1 MKKRSFKIATAT
13 PELETRTPTPP
24 TPRER
29 PPSRI
34 PNLHSNYVQI
44 SLKSDQSLLVKPGT
58 LDIFSVPV
66 IPHITSYT
74 IPPEPVDGGVRLAV
88 KLPDGT
94 RLCRRF
100 LITTKIGSVKTWV
113 SQSAISRYT
122 LKLAAPPATVLS
134 DPSSS
139 LEQMGIVHDTLV
151 LAEELEE

>member
-1 MKKRSFKIATAT
+1 MAEASWSFLLYVHYIILLLT
-13 PELETRTPTPP
+13 PAAFKNIFKNIPFFSG
-24 TPRER
+24 

-94 RLCRRF
+94 RLCRRWMSNIIDQSI
-100 LITTKIGSVKTWV
+100 ITV
-113 SQSAISRYT
+113 A
-122 LKLAAPPATVLS
+122 LPF
-134 DPSSS
+134 
-139 LEQMGIVHDTLV
+139 MGVCTPFYMRIPKHRRGWKEFVQV
-151 LAEELEE
+151 ENRKR